1 MARAAAKVESLKEYD
16 VVKDSAHVGAV
27 MAYTDET
34 DLYTQLIALACV
46 VVAYESC
53 GRCSY
58 ALCSYGLCSYSP
70 FSCGLSDR

>member
-34 DLYTQLIALACV
+34 DLYTQLIAMACV
-46 VVAYESC
+46 VVAYTVMAYVVVVCVVMAHEESVMA
-53 GRCSY
+53 Y
-58 ALCSYGLCSYSP
+58 TDKTDL
-70 FSCGLSDR
+70 